1 MLGTVFQCKEYLMK
15 AVVIRIQ
22 IGDKE
27 GEAISNG
34 NLRVFCQSVG
44 EYDKATEN
52 LEKALAT
59 KKEIGNKRGEVSSYE
74 NSGTAFIFLGKY
86 DKA

>member
-1 MLGTVFQCKEYLMK
+1 MK
-15 AVVIRIQ
+15 ALVIRIQ

-27 GEAISNG
+27 GEAISYG
-34 NLRVFCQSVG
+34 NLGIVCQSVG
-44 EYDKATEN
+44 EYDEPKDY

-59 KKEIGNKRGEVSSYE
+59 KKEIGDKRGEASSYE
-74 NSGTAFIFLGKY
+74 NSGTVFIFLGKY